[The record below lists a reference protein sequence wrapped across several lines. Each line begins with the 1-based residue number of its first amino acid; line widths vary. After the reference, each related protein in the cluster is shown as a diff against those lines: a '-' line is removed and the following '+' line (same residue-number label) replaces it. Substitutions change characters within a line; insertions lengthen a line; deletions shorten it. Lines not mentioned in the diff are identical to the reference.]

1 MNLFRVDVIFNGS
14 LSDLLPG
21 REEGGP
27 HPHPHPH
34 LDSGRG
40 DYVGSAICGLSI
52 SIQHLSPL

>member
-1 MNLFRVDVIFNGS
+1 MNLFRLDVIFNGS

-27 HPHPHPH
+27 HPRPH

-52 SIQHLSPL
+52 SIQRLSPL